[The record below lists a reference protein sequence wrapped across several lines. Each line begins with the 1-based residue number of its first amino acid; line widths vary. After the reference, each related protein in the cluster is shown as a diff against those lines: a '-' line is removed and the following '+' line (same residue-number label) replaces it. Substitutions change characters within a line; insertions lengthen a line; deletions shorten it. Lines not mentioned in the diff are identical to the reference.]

1 MKVTGEMLKGKTALV
16 TGAARRIGRAI
27 ALALAEKGVNVVI
40 HHHTSSDDQA
50 GEVAAEARRL
60 GVQTWRVKGD
70 LAEGASVEGIFS
82 EALGLAGS
90 IDYVVNNA
98 SVFPRSRFG
107 EVTPQALS
115 EALSVNAVAPLI
127 LSRAFAAGADAG
139 AIVNLL
145 DVRIRGYDPRHVAY
159 QISKK
164 VLKDLT
170 EAMAIEYAPRIR
182 VNAVAPGLILPPEG
196 EDESY
201 LERRGR
207 EILPGRPGR
216 VEDVTEAVIFLLSQA
231 YITGQ
236 VLFVDGGQRLEGGSH
251 D

>member
-1 MKVTGEMLKGKTALV
+1 MKVTGEKLKGRTALV

-27 ALALAEKGVNVVI
+27 ALALAARGVHVVI
-40 HHHTSSDDQA
+40 HYHTSGDDLA
-50 GEVAAEARRL
+50 EEVADEARRL
-60 GVQTWRVKGD
+60 GVRAWKVKGD
-70 LAEGASVEGIFS
+70 LAEEASAEGIFS
-82 EALGLAGS
+82 EALKLAGS
-90 IDYVVNNA
+90 IDFLVNNA
-98 SVFPRSRFG
+98 SVFPLSRCRD
-107 EVTPQALS
+107 LS
-115 EALSVNAVAPLI
+115 PKELSDTLDVNAVAPFI
-127 LSRAFAAGADAG
+127 LSRALAADAEAG

-145 DVRIRGYDPRHVAY
+145 DVRIRGYDRSHVAY

-164 VLKDLT
+164 VLKELT

-201 LERRGR
+201 LARRGR
-207 EILPGRPGR
+207 PGQ

-236 VLFVDGGQRLEGGSH
+236 VLFVDGGQGLEGDSH